1 MSVGRASVGTMARNV
16 PAGASFAYSVAL
28 RTLDE
33 QLRNIEALDTKAGV
47 LIAADGLILALLAG
61 QERSLAGVPAAVLVA
76 IIGAVTSSLIAALL
90 SFTTRRYET
99 APNPVAAIHLMT
111 AEPAWLEWRFLG
123 SMQDAIRA
131 NRRKLR
137 TKTRFL
143 SAALTA
149 LIAGAMVLGGYS
161 LTSTITVGA

>member
-1 MSVGRASVGTMARNV
+1 MASNV
-16 PAGASFAYSVAL
+16 PAGASFAYAVAL

-33 QLRNIEALDTKAGV
+33 QLRRIEALDTKAGV
-47 LIAADGLILALLAG
+47 LIAADGLVLVLIAG
-61 QERSLAGVPAAVLVA
+61 GDPPLRGAPASVLVA
-76 IIGAVTSSLIAALL
+76 ILAAVTSSLIAALL

-99 APNPVAAIHLMT
+99 APNADAAIHLMT
-111 AEPAWLEWRFLG
+111 AAPTWLEWRFLG
-123 SMQDAIRA
+123 NMQDAIRA

-149 LIAGAMVLGGYS
+149 LIAGAAFLGGYS
-161 LTSTITVGA
+161 LLSTIAAGA